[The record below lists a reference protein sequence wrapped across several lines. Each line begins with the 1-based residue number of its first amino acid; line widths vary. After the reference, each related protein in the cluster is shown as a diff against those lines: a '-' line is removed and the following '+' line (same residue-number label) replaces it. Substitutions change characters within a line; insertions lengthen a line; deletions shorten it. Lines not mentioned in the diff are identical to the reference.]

1 MTRKRLDVAIIG
13 AGGFSRAMARRLAGS
28 GGAVVAVAARRPAQ
42 ARAIVHGVRFA
53 SAKTIEDAVAA
64 ASIVVLAV
72 PDRALLS
79 VARALVPARASW
91 RGVVV
96 LHAAGAY
103 GPEPLAALEA
113 KGASIG
119 VLHPLAVA
127 GAGGAAAFAGAFA
140 RIEGSPKA
148 RAGALKLCA
157 LAGLIPLRGP
167 GLASPAGR
175 ASYHAAASLAAND
188 VVALL
193 ASAVELLVRHG
204 VKPRDGLAALTRLM
218 EGALAQVR
226 AGGLAAALTGPVA
239 RNDAGT
245 LAAQLKAL
253 ASVDPAA
260 ADAHR
265 ALSLRLVALAEGSGR
280 LDRDAAQGLRQLLVR
295 SRARSGRI

>member
-1 MTRKRLDVAIIG
+1 MTRKPLDVAIIG
-13 AGGFSRAMARRLAGS
+13 AGGLSRAMTRCLARS
-28 GGAVVAVAARRPAQ
+28 GGARVAVASRRPAQ
-42 ARAIVHGVRFA
+42 ARALVRGVRFA
-53 SAKTIEDAVAA
+53 SATTIEDAVAGA
-64 ASIVVLAV
+64 AIVVLAV
-72 PDRALLS
+72 PDRAIAS
-79 VARALVPARASW
+79 VARALAPSRASW

-103 GPEPLAALEA
+103 GPEPLAPLEA
-113 KGASIG
+113 KGAASG

-157 LAGLIPLRGP
+157 LAGLVPLRGR
-167 GLASPAGR
+167 GLASRAGR

-193 ASAVELLVRHG
+193 AAAVELLVRHG
-204 VKPRDGLAALTRLM
+204 VRRRDGLAALTRLT

-226 AGGLAAALTGPVA
+226 AGGLPAALTGPVA

-265 ALSLRLVALAEGSGR
+265 ALSLRLVALAEASGR
-280 LDRDAAQGLRQLLVR
+280 LEGNAAQGLRRLLVR
-295 SRARSGRI
+295 GRSRSGRI